1 MFAAADARQFWRDA
15 EAGGFGLGDGEFRG
29 ENKPYGAILTYSL
42 NLPDL
47 PLPDAEKEKARQAAV
62 RAEAAKGKAWEPSPN
77 PPKADAGQPA
87 KPDEP
92 PQVEIRITDAAGKPV
107 RVFKG
112 PAVRGLNRAVWDFR
126 RDGFREPAQRGGRR
140 RSGEPAPGPELPPG
154 VYTAT
159 VTFRDQNAATTFTVW
174 PDPRSANSPADWAR
188 RQAAI
193 ERIGRLQE
201 TAAAAV
207 DQLAD
212 ARADVETV
220 MERVRAAEIRR
231 LKAERVEPEEGKLA
245 ELPLVKNGRALKTR
259 LEEMERRFHQPPGTV
274 GIVGGVRVMERIGK
288 AMGAVTSS
296 WAPPSPSHEA
306 YITEAERLLAPAL
319 EALNALMAGE
329 VAAFRRAV
337 AQADIVLLPPPQPL
351 AMPAPEGR

>member
-1 MFAAADARQFWRDA
+1 M
-15 EAGGFGLGDGEFRG
+15 
-29 ENKPYGAILTYSL
+29 
-42 NLPDL
+42 
-47 PLPDAEKEKARQAAV
+47 
-62 RAEAAKGKAWEPSPN
+62 
-77 PPKADAGQPA
+77 
-87 KPDEP
+87 
-92 PQVEIRITDAAGKPV
+92 
-107 RVFKG
+107 
-112 PAVRGLNRAVWDFR
+112 
-126 RDGFREPAQRGGRR
+126 
-140 RSGEPAPGPELPPG
+140 
-154 VYTAT
+154 
-159 VTFRDQNAATTFTVW
+159 VW

-201 TAAAAV
+201 TAAAV

-220 MERVRAAEIRR
+220 MERVRAVEIRR
-231 LKAERVEPEEGKLA
+231 LKAERVEPEKA
-245 ELPLVKNGRALKTR
+245 SSRAALVKNGRALKTR